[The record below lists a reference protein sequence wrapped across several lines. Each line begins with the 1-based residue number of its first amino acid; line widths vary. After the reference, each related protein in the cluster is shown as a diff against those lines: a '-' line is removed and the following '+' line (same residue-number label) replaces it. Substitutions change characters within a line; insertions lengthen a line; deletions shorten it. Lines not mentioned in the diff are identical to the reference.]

1 MEIET
6 FHMNFSI
13 LFTDILT
20 DDGLEISKSSSEG
33 TISEDST
40 LHGKGKFHLMVLLG
54 KIGNIKKPSRWN
66 FILNYKTFYMN
77 LIN

>member
-33 TISEDST
+33 TISEDIT
-40 LHGKGKFHLMVLLG
+40 LHGKGKFH
-54 KIGNIKKPSRWN
+54 
-66 FILNYKTFYMN
+66 
-77 LIN
+77 